1 MGLSTLSEISNLWQ
15 RILEGLSKD
24 LDKMVFD
31 AFLKD
36 SYIYSIEGDKIIV
49 GCNSDLSE
57 NVLNEQY
64 KDPIVVRVNKETGSN
79 FTVVFVNSEKLK
91 NKNATELVNKS
102 EYKFFNNI
110 KLDQQF
116 TFDSFVVG
124 PSNKEASQAALIA
137 ASNPGKF
144 YNPLFIYGG
153 SGLGKTH
160 LLNAIGNYVKERQ
173 PTTKILYVTAQDF
186 IYQYI
191 DYANSANKD
200 ESLSKFIK
208 SFDMLLL
215 DDVQMMKDKKKTL
228 EFFFDIY
235 QYLLQ
240 NHKQIVLTSDRL
252 PSELDGIDARLVSR
266 FMDGLTVQ
274 IERPS
279 SEMCQDILKKKIID
293 AGLDVDEF
301 DPEVIVF
308 VADKFKSSIR
318 ELNGA
323 LNRIIFIKNLR
334 HADHIDINLTCEA
347 LANLINVSDAH
358 SKVNEQKILN
368 VVSNYFNISVN
379 QMTGKL
385 KTGQI
390 ANARH
395 VAIYLMRNL
404 LNISLK
410 QIGELFSNRDHTTI
424 MHSVSK
430 VEELLKN
437 DQQTKIAIN
446 EIKNRL
452 KA

>member
-64 KDPIVVRVNKETGSN
+64 KDTIVVRVNKETGSN

-91 NKNATELVNKS
+91 NKNTTELVNKL

-124 PSNKEASQAALIA
+124 PSNREASQAALIA

-173 PTTKILYVTAQDF
+173 PTT
-186 IYQYI
+186 
-191 DYANSANKD
+191 
-200 ESLSKFIK
+200 KFIK

-368 VVSNYFNISVN
+368 VVSNYFNISIN